1 MTLATMSDADL
12 RAREIRR
19 FSRFYTRQ
27 IGVLAE
33 DLLDTPFSLA
43 QARLLYEIAQ
53 SEPVTAA
60 ALKAVTGLDQGYL
73 SRLLAGFERQGLVG
87 KRAHSED
94 GRIRL
99 LHLTAKGRTAFSRLD
114 ARAQTATLA
123 LLDAH
128 NEKAQADIVHHM
140 QELQR
145 LLSPEPPQK
154 PAIILRPPRP
164 GDLGWVIQ
172 RQAILYA
179 QEYGWDSSYET
190 LIAGIVGKFASGPG
204 EQCWIAE
211 LNGAPAGAVFLVR
224 DSGEVARLRLL
235 HVEAFARGH
244 GLGRMLV
251 DTCIAFARG
260 AGYRV
265 LNLWTNDVL
274 VSARRIYQAA
284 GFKLVKEEK
293 HRSFGKDLVGQT
305 WEFEL

>member
-1 MTLATMSDADL
+1 MSEADA

-19 FSRFYTRQ
+19 FNRFYTRQ

-43 QARLLYEIAQ
+43 EARLIYEIAH

-60 ALKAVTGLDQGYL
+60 ALIAATGLDQGYL
-73 SRLLAGFERQGLVG
+73 SRLLKGLERQGLVG
-87 KRAHSED
+87 RRAHPED

-114 ARAQTATLA
+114 SRAQAAMLA

-128 NEKAQADIVHHM
+128 GEKAQADIVHHM
-140 QELQR
+140 QALMQ
-145 LLSPEPPQK
+145 LLSAEARKNDPV
-154 PAIILRPPRP
+154 ITLRPIKP

-179 QEYGWDSSYET
+179 EEYGWDGSYET
-190 LIAGIVGKFASGPG
+190 LIAGILGKFEPGPG
-204 EQCWIAE
+204 EQGWIVE
-211 LNGAPAGAVFLVR
+211 MDGAAAGAVFVVR
-224 DSGEVARLRLL
+224 ENDEVARLRLL
-235 HVEAFARGH
+235 HVEPFARGH
-244 GLGRMLV
+244 GLGRKLV
-251 DTCIAFARG
+251 DKVIAFVRG

-265 LNLWTNDVL
+265 LRLWTNDVL

-284 GFKLVKEEK
+284 GFQLVSEEK
-293 HRSFGKDLVGQT
+293 HHSFGKDLVGQI
-305 WEFEL
+305 WELKL